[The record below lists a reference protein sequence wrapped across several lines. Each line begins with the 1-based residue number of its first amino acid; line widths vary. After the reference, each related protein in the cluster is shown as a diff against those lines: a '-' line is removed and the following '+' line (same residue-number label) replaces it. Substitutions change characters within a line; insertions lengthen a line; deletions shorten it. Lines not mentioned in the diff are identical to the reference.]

1 MTELFPKRGIAERSA
16 RPSTGRF
23 AAGIAI
29 GAAWIVLSALWATAL
44 MPSSALAQRPSEYQV
59 KAAFIFNFP
68 NFVDWPEGA
77 LPYTTTTLNIG
88 ILGKDPFG
96 DAFAPFLSRAVKG
109 RKLFIRR
116 STRLQELPFC
126 HILFICESEKKYLPQ
141 ILEHFRGR
149 PVLTVG
155 ETEGF
160 AQAGVMINLVLKG
173 NNVGFEVNVD
183 AVERAR
189 LKLSAKLL
197 LLATI
202 VEEPQE

>member
-1 MTELFPKRGIAERSA
+1 MTELFQKSGIHGRSTP
-16 RPSTGRF
+16 PSTGRL
-23 AAGIAI
+23 APGIAL
-29 GAAWIVLSALWATAL
+29 AAVWVVLFILWAIAL
-44 MPSSALAQRPSEYQV
+44 PPSPALAQRPSEYQV
-59 KAAFIFNFP
+59 KAAFIYNFP
-68 NFVDWPEGA
+68 NFVDWPEGT
-77 LPYTTTTLNIG
+77 LPDTTTALTIG

-96 DAFAPFLSRAVKG
+96 DAFDPFLARAVKG
-109 RKLFIRR
+109 RKGIIRR

-173 NNVGFEVNVD
+173 NKVGFEVNVD

-202 VEEPQE
+202 VKEPQE

>member
-1 MTELFPKRGIAERSA
+1 MTELLQKWRIGGRST

-23 AAGIAI
+23 APGIAM
-29 GAAWIVLSALWATAL
+29 GAVWVVLLALWATAL
-44 MPSSALAQRPSEYQV
+44 MPVPALAQRPSEYQV
-59 KAAFIFNFP
+59 KAAFIYNFP

-77 LPYTTTTLNIG
+77 LPDTTTALTIG

-109 RKLFIRR
+109 RKGIIRR

-160 AQAGVMINLVLKG
+160 AQTGVMINLVLKG
-173 NNVGFEVNVD
+173 NKVGFEVNVD
-183 AVERAR
+183 AVEQAR

-197 LLATI
+197 DLATI
-202 VEEPQE
+202 VKEPQE